1 MPRMSKKET
10 AVWDKTVPNASLY
23 EQDSCV
29 LMAACPTFSWGWKWT
44 TALSVSGRR
53 LTLIQLA
60 AARRR
65 LEGLQWR
72 NYAEVVP
79 LVHQTIYKP
88 LQKANNEFSGPIVAC
103 TIRLHCRRSNY
114 TVRQKK
120 GTTFHL
126 WINLFIRNVIWQN
139 FVLSLLMKIIIDI
152 TDLFMEFPLNSH
164 ICMYTYMHVLTATLM
179 NDVSDATY
187 VQERES
193 GMRQDSAECIFVW
206 ARQLCTVLFIVSI
219 SLLHKILNACQN

>member
-1 MPRMSKKET
+1 M
-10 AVWDKTVPNASLY
+10 LY

-60 AARRR
+60 RKGCNEEITLKSCLYGSFLSAII
-65 LEGLQWR
+65 
-72 NYAEVVP
+72 
-79 LVHQTIYKP
+79 VHQTIYKP
-88 LQKANNEFSGPIVAC
+88 LQKANTEFSGPIVAC

-164 ICMYTYMHVLTATLM
+164 ICMYTYMHVLTATVM

-187 VQERES
+187 VQERDS
-193 GMRQDSAECIFVW
+193 GTRQDSAECIFVW